1 MQGGVFGVNVRLP
14 RGPGEKAIVLN
25 HAASP
30 ESPPDVAVLQ
40 QTARELSAEKF
51 DVVTVLDRH
60 DYQLLMMDRPAVR
73 ADELESSL
81 RLALSP
87 LLEYPV
93 EEANIS
99 WLDIPVRQTMGN
111 RVVQLYAAA
120 ARTELVN
127 RRAAMFDGARMRLDA
142 ADIRESSQRNLALR
156 LDNEKS
162 ATCLIYAD
170 EDGVQLTVTSKGELY
185 LVRFINESLLRH
197 AKSEDKRPL
206 DDAVERL
213 ALEIQRSFDF
223 MRRNYPAVLIDS
235 LDVAPTK
242 EDISLPTLLKR
253 HLIEEV
259 RALDLSTL
267 FEWPAGS
274 DLNKPAM
281 QAQYFHALGAALR
294 IQGKE

>member
-1 MQGGVFGVNVRLP
+1 M
-14 RGPGEKAIVLN
+14 
-25 HAASP
+25 
-30 ESPPDVAVLQ
+30 
-40 QTARELSAEKF
+40 
-51 DVVTVLDRH
+51 
-60 DYQLLMMDRPAVR
+60 
-73 ADELESSL
+73 
-81 RLALSP
+81 
-87 LLEYPV
+87 
-93 EEANIS
+93 
-99 WLDIPVRQTMGN
+99 
-111 RVVQLYAAA
+111 
-120 ARTELVN
+120 
-127 RRAAMFDGARMRLDA
+127 
-142 ADIRESSQRNLALR
+142 
-156 LDNEKS
+156 
-162 ATCLIYAD
+162 
-170 EDGVQLTVTSKGELY
+170 
-185 LVRFINESLLRH
+185 
-197 AKSEDKRPL
+197 